1 MNRKKEPTRP
11 IPAGPRPTG
20 PKAFGGHPR
29 GPGAVAVAVLAA
41 LALAGAAGCSSGS
54 SSASSSGPSSGAS
67 AAPSGVSAAPA
78 DQPGGANQLQD
89 AYQKVIKDVLPSV
102 VQITTGTGLGS
113 GIVYDDKGD
122 IVTNAHVVGSA
133 TAFTVTLAGSTKP
146 LDATL
151 VASYPDSDLAVIR
164 LGSPPNGLKPAKF
177 ADSTKVELGQI
188 TLAMGSPLGLSSS
201 VTQGIVSATGR
212 TVSEPRGNGSPGAT
226 IGNMVQ
232 TSAAI
237 NPGNSGGALVNLD
250 SQVIGINTLA
260 ATEPEANG
268 AAAPGIGFAI
278 PASTVTSIAD
288 QLIKDGKVT
297 NSGRAALG
305 ITARTYFDQSFR
317 PAGAAVVAVSPGGPA
332 ASAGLQPGDVITRIG
347 DTAVDSLNSLTT
359 ALASLAPGS
368 KATVGYTRDGQ
379 AKTAEVTL
387 GTLES
392 P

>member
-11 IPAGPRPTG
+11 LPAGPRPTG
-20 PKAFGGHPR
+20 PRVSGGR
-29 GPGAVAVAVLAA
+29 LLAPGALAVLTA
-41 LALAGAAGCSSGS
+41 LAVAGCSSGS
-54 SSASSSGPSSGAS
+54 SSSSSTASTAGTSSPSSSSSRPAS
-67 AAPSGVSAAPA
+67 G
-78 DQPGGANQLQD
+78 NQLQD
-89 AYQKVIKDVLPSV
+89 DYQKVIADVLPSV
-102 VQITTGTGLGS
+102 VQITTASGLGS

-122 IVTNAHVVGSA
+122 VVTNAHVVGSA
-133 TAFTVTLAGSTKP
+133 TTFTVTLANSTKA

-151 VASYPDSDLAVIR
+151 VASYPESDLAVIR
-164 LGSPPNGLKPAKF
+164 LSNPPGSLKPAVF
-177 ADSTKVELGQI
+177 GDSAKVELGQI

-212 TVSEPRGNGSPGAT
+212 TVSEPQGGGSPGAT

-278 PASTVTSIAD
+278 PASTITGIAD

-305 ITARTYFDQSFR
+305 ISARTYFDQNFR
-317 PAGAAVVAVSPGGPA
+317 PAGAVVVTVSAGGPA
-332 ASAGLQPGDVITRIG
+332 AGAGIQPGDVITKVG
-347 DTAVDSLNSLTT
+347 DATIDSLNSLTT
-359 ALASLAPGS
+359 ALASLTPGT
-368 KATVGYTRDGQ
+368 KTTVTYTRDGQ
-379 AKTAEVTL
+379 SKTADVTL
-387 GTLES
+387 GTLET